1 MGSPPQVRGK
11 ASSFRFFTAV
21 WRITPA
27 GAGKST
33 AVYQDELLAM
43 DHPRRCG
50 EKFDELHHC
59 IYLSGSPP
67 QVRGKGTRRSSTNC
81 PGRITPA
88 GAGKRCWEHTSHQE
102 IADHPRRCG
111 EKSHRTGRGVRK
123 LGSPPQVRGKE
134 DAPKVLFADAGI
146 TPAGAGKSPTSCP
159 MVSRAGDHPRR
170 CGEKTTRGRISL
182 CLAGSPPQVRGKER
196 SVIREEIAA
205 RITPAGAGKRC
216 FQFHFA
222 VE

>member
-1 MGSPPQVRGK
+1 MRGSPPQVRGK
-11 ASSFRFFTAV
+11 EQGQGLHKA
-21 WRITPA
+21 WKRITPA
-27 GAGKST
+27 GAGKS
-33 AVYQDELLAM
+33 LLLWFLGRLRR

-50 EKFDELHHC
+50 EKGHRL
-59 IYLSGSPP
+59 ILSRPL
-67 QVRGKGTRRSSTNC
+67 
-81 PGRITPA
+81 A
-88 GAGKRCWEHTSHQE
+88 
-102 IADHPRRCG
+102 
-111 EKSHRTGRGVRK
+111 
-123 LGSPPQVRGKE
+123 GSPPQVRGKE

>member
-123 LGSPPQVRGKE
+123 LGSPPQVRGKAIGL
-134 DAPKVLFADAGI
+134 D
-146 TPAGAGKSPTSCP
+146 CP
-159 MVSRAGDHPRR
+159 VAN
-170 CGEKTTRGRISL
+170 E
-182 CLAGSPPQVRGKER
+182 
-196 SVIREEIAA
+196 
-205 RITPAGAGKRC
+205 RITPAGAGKREGDILISRH
-216 FQFHFA
+216 FQDHPRRCG
-222 VE
+222 EKWICG